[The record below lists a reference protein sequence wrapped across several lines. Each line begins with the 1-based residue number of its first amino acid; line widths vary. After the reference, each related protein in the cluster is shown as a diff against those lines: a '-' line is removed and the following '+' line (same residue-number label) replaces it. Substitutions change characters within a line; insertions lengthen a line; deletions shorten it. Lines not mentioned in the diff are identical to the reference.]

1 MPYTSVRRATGLSA
15 TMADRTGLLAETL
28 EYLRAAGVNMVQATG
43 AGVAGTAYFYAV
55 PDSAAAVKN
64 LAASAGVSLQ
74 EHPALVFEGDDT
86 PGALVDIS
94 RKIADAGINV
104 RYCSA
109 AAVGG
114 RFCAVYFFSA
124 DSFERAAA
132 LFGV

>member
-1 MPYTSVRRATGLSA
+1 MGLSA
-15 TMADRTGLLAETL
+15 TMADRAGLLAETL
-28 EYLRAAGVNMVQATG
+28 EYLRAAGVNMIQATG
-43 AGVAGTAYFYAV
+43 AGIAGTAHLYTV
-55 PDSAAAVKN
+55 PDNVAAVKE
-64 LAASAGVSLQ
+64 LAASAGVSAQ

-86 PGALVDIS
+86 PGALVDIA

-104 RYCSA
+104 KYCSA

-124 DSFERAAA
+124 DSFERAAG